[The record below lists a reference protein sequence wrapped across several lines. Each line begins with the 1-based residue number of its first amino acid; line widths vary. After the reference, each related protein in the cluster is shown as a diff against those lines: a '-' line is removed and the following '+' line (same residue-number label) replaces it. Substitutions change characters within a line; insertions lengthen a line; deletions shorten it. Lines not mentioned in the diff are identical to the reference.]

1 MNGVRNRK
9 IITQNLYAGEK
20 ALRSF
25 KSEFPVLNS
34 NTHYNLLIERHKNNE
49 QYSELI
55 PKLKGK
61 SILAGLKMNCIRSSY
76 NSASD
81 KTDYLKKAI
90 KFQKVANCQE
100 RAFLVH
106 NELNSMGIQSQ
117 NIRLNFIPKDGQD
130 INKNHAFTVIGMA
143 ENADPAKP
151 KTWGKNAVIVDA
163 WANIVKRASDGLEYL
178 KGLFKYNPEVETCE
192 LSAHRNI

>member
-1 MNGVRNRK
+1 MNGVQNRR

-20 ALRSF
+20 
-25 KSEFPVLNS
+25 VLKCFNSDFQNLQS
-34 NTHYNLLIERHKNNE
+34 NTRYNLLIENHKNDLK
-49 QYSELI
+49 YSDLL

-61 SILAGLKMNCIRSSY
+61 SILAGLKMNGIRVSY
-76 NSASD
+76 NNAPN
-81 KTDYLKKAI
+81 KINYLKKAV

-106 NELNSMGIQSQ
+106 NELNNMGIQSQ

-151 KTWGKNAVIVDA
+151 KTWGENAVIVDA

-178 KGLFKYNPEVETCE
+178 KGLFKYNPEVETYE

>member
-117 NIRLNFIPKDGQD
+117 NIRLNFVPKDGMKIVVLGTVSVFERD
-130 INKNHAFTVIGMA
+130 RSLPNICKSNKTRRSWRPSCGI
-143 ENADPAKP
+143 
-151 KTWGKNAVIVDA
+151 
-163 WANIVKRASDGLEYL
+163 
-178 KGLFKYNPEVETCE
+178 
-192 LSAHRNI
+192 